1 MKAAPLPRQ
10 NFFRMADEPNWNL
23 NFVDFDDNS
32 KSRFIDVS
40 KDDVDKLI
48 AEQENENTK
57 RKTTYDL
64 NIVLKYLREVRKED
78 RELEEIPPQELNLFL
93 SEFIIAARTKKGE
106 QYEPSSLRGILT
118 SVDRYLTRREY
129 GKRLFTDP
137 EFTRL
142 RDALK
147 AKQKELKKD
156 GRGNKPKATTA
167 LSDEEIDIL
176 FEKNVLGTSS
186 PQSLLN
192 TVWLNNIIHFGLRG
206 CTEQRNLRWG
216 DVVLETDSQGKE
228 YLVHSERQTKS
239 RQGDDPRNVRPVK
252 PRMYENKE
260 IPAERNPVNVYK
272 LYRNKRPQSMLEPDA
287 PFYLT
292 VNHFKS
298 SVQGQQRD
306 CTWFKAQ
313 PMGVN
318 KLNSIL
324 KDMCEVGGIPRK
336 TNHAGR
342 KTLVQKLQDND
353 VPPNQII
360 QITGHK
366 NLQSINN
373 YSGLRERQMESISNI
388 LSSTASTSREVSDV
402 SQSFTLRSAHHLYAT
417 INFQQTHRPRQYMKT
432 SCKRCFMAIQLVEGF
447 STSLWPHHKVQWAAP
462 NLNLQRKSF
471 AVCCAL
477 SQTVGAVRKIEP

>member
-1 MKAAPLPRQ
+1 
-10 NFFRMADEPNWNL
+10 MADEPNWNL

-167 LSDEEIDIL
+167 LLDEEIDIL

-318 KLNSIL
+318 KLTSIL

-402 SQSFTLRSAHHLYAT
+402 SQRQQGAFHSSVGAPPLRHY
-417 INFQQTHRPRQYMKT
+417 
-432 SCKRCFMAIQLVEGF
+432 QLSTNS
-447 STSLWPHHKVQWAAP
+447 STSSVHENQ
-462 NLNLQRKSF
+462 LQTMFYGNTISGGVF
-471 AVCCAL
+471 NITMASSQSAVGSPESEPPKKKFRRVLCIESDSGS
-477 SQTVGAVRKIEP
+477 SQEN